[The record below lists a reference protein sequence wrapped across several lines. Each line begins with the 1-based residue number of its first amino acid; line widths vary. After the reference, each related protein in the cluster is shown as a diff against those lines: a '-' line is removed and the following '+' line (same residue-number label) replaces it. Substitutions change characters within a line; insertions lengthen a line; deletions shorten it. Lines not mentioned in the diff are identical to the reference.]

1 MSILKETFRSYCD
14 YGYIFFQANDL
25 VFLGGADSAVAD
37 AVVVM
42 KNNTIFLTV
51 IGANILILVNDLLAP
66 RSTKEVG
73 LNEVTN
79 VLKAHKGRHQNS

>member
-14 YGYIFFQANDL
+14 YAYIFFEANDL
-25 VFLGGADSAVAD
+25 VFLGGTDSAVAD

-51 IGANILILVNDLLAP
+51 KGADIFILVNDLLAP
-66 RSTKEVG
+66 RRTKEVG
-73 LNEVTN
+73 FNEVTN
-79 VLKAHKGRHQNS
+79 VLKAHKGRHKNS